1 MAPTYDGR
9 NRRRP
14 DKIQIS
20 LVWLLMT
27 AIGLIGYQIIDNQQ
41 NAVSRS
47 KVEEL
52 VKHDEKI
59 QEQLNNLQD
68 QVNQILYEQRQ
79 TQKSLKGRE
88 RDE

>member
-1 MAPTYDGR
+1 
-9 NRRRP
+9 
-14 DKIQIS
+14 
-20 LVWLLMT
+20 MT

-68 QVNQILYEQRQ
+68 QINQILYEQRQ